1 MLVKLLASISA
12 VIGIALLL
20 NLNAETVS
28 KDILRL
34 LGKKGTLRE
43 KNRKLINDK
52 EENKLYKSLIKMQNA
67 LTATGKQKQFAAICL
82 ASAILFG
89 AGILLSVLINN
100 IFLMPALSVALGV
113 LPFLHTSKML
123 KSYDMQTKEELETA
137 LSIITNSYLRNDD
150 ILTAVNENLKYIK
163 PPLRSHFQAFVGE
176 LTAVTSDAKSAL
188 YTLRDKVDNEIF
200 REWCDTLIRCQE
212 DRTLKDILLP
222 TISKLTDVRIVN
234 SELQTMLTSAK
245 NEYYAMV
252 AMVIGSV
259 PLLYVLNKEWFE
271 VLIYSTVGKA
281 TLGISA
287 IVVLVTTFFMMK
299 FTKPI
304 EYRR

>member
-1 MLVKLLASISA
+1 MHVKLLASISA

-43 KNRKLINDK
+43 ENRKLINNK
-52 EENKLYKSLIKMQNA
+52 EENKIYKTLIKMQNA
-67 LTATGKQKQFAAICL
+67 LTATGKQKQFAAVCL
-82 ASAILFG
+82 ASAVLFG
-89 AGILLSVLINN
+89 AGILLSILINN

-123 KSYDMQTKEELETA
+123 KNYDMQTKEELETA

-176 LTAVTSDAKSAL
+176 LTAVTSDTKSAL

-200 REWCDTLIRCQE
+200 WEWCDTLIRCQD

-234 SELQTMLTSAK
+234 SELRTMLTSAK

>member
-43 KNRKLINDK
+43 ENRKLINNK
-52 EENKLYKSLIKMQNA
+52 EENKIYKSLIKMQNA
-67 LTATGKQKQFAAICL
+67 LAATGKQKQFAGVCL
-82 ASAILFG
+82 ASAVLFG
-89 AGILLSVLINN
+89 AGILLSILINN

-150 ILTAVNENLKYIK
+150 ILTAVNENLEYIK

-222 TISKLTDVRIVN
+222 TISKLTDVRTVN

-252 AMVIGSV
+252 AMVIGSI
-259 PLLYVLNKEWFE
+259 PLLYVLNKDWFE
-271 VLIYSTVGKA
+271 VLIYSTIGKA

>member
-52 EENKLYKSLIKMQNA
+52 EENRIYKSLVKMQNA

-100 IFLMPALSVALGV
+100 IFLMPALSAALGA

>member
-1 MLVKLLASISA
+1 MHVKLLASISA

-43 KNRKLINDK
+43 ENRKLINNK
-52 EENKLYKSLIKMQNA
+52 EENKIYKTLIKMQNA
-67 LTATGKQKQFAAICL
+67 LTATGKQKQFAAVCL
-82 ASAILFG
+82 ASAVLFG
-89 AGILLSVLINN
+89 AGILLSILINN

-123 KSYDMQTKEELETA
+123 KNYDMQTKEELETA

-163 PPLRSHFQAFVGE
+163 PPLRGHFQAFVGE
-176 LTAVTSDAKSAL
+176 LTAVTSDSKSAL

-200 REWCDTLIRCQE
+200 WEWCDTLIRCQD

-234 SELQTMLTSAK
+234 SELRTMLTSAK

>member
-20 NLNAETVS
+20 NLNAETVL

-52 EENKLYKSLIKMQNA
+52 EENRIYKSLIKMQNA

-82 ASAILFG
+82 AAAILFG

>member
-52 EENKLYKSLIKMQNA
+52 EENRIYKSLIKMQNA

-100 IFLMPALSVALGV
+100 IFLMPALSVSLGV

>member
-52 EENKLYKSLIKMQNA
+52 EENRIYKSLIKMQNA